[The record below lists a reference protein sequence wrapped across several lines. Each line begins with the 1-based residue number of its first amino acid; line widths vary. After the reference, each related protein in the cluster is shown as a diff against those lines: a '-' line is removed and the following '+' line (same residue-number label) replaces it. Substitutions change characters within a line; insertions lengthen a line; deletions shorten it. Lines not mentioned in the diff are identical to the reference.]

1 MADLPDD
8 TPYQSLYRRFRP
20 STFGEVRGQD
30 HVVLALRNAVRDQR
44 VAHAYLFSG
53 PRGTGKTSTARI
65 LAKALN
71 CTDLRD
77 GEPCGV
83 CVSCVEIAKGT
94 SLDVH
99 ELDAASNNG
108 VEAMRDLVSRAA
120 LGTPGRQKVYIVDE
134 VHMLSTAA
142 SNALLKTLEEPPA
155 HVIFVLATTDP
166 QKVLPTIRSRTQH
179 FEFRLLGPETLG
191 ELLDQ
196 VRRDAH
202 LEVPDEALDL
212 AVRRG
217 RGSARDA
224 LSVLDQ
230 VVASDSV
237 DDDLPELD
245 EVVEALAE
253 RDIGRALVAVAH
265 LTSAGFSPQQLT
277 GDLVEYLRQGF
288 LALVAPDL
296 MAVSGGERDDLAA
309 RAGRVGLAA
318 LVRAMEVLGQAQVAM
333 RDAPDPRVNI
343 EVALVRLAHPE
354 ADDSPQAL
362 LARIERLESTAR
374 SPVAPASGAAQPGA
388 PATRAQP
395 TVPTTP
401 ATRAQPATPAST
413 AAPPAAPHAQS
424 PPTGDSETPA
434 AEEGSLPVT
443 DPSDPDTGVTGK
455 RTLGAYRRQ
464 SATGDVESGGSA
476 PTGPAPS
483 DDPVGASG
491 PPTTDAPAT
500 GLPTGPPPPQGPPDD
515 RTSGSTPSAHSDT
528 PATSAGPPP
537 GPFPTRDQLVQAW
550 GDHVIGRLR
559 PKAKALFQAGRFVGV
574 EDDRAVF
581 GLPNEIHRNRCEE
594 VRGEIEAALSEQFG
608 RPVGLDLVVDPGA
621 EPPRNR
627 SGSSS
632 DGYDEPST
640 PAAGRSSVGTTGSS
654 SVTASSDQSTSPA
667 PPSPAPAVG
676 SAPAAKQ
683 AHRNDRNDRDDRN
696 EQARRDDPDDPED
709 HGDLSVFDEA
719 QLGEIADVDNSAEAR
734 VLQAFPGAEEVG

>member
-1 MADLPDD
+1 VADLPDD

-30 HVVLALRNAVRDQR
+30 HVVLALRNAVRDRR

-71 CTDLRD
+71 CTDLRE

-83 CVSCVEIAKGT
+83 CTSCVEIAKGT

-155 HVIFVLATTDP
+155 HVVFVLATTDP

-191 ELLDQ
+191 ELLEQ

-202 LEVPDEALDL
+202 LDLPDEALDL

-296 MAVSGGERDDLAA
+296 MAVSGAERDGLAA
-309 RAGRVGLAA
+309 RAERVGLAT
-318 LVRAMEVLGQAQVAM
+318 LVRSMEVLGLAQVAM
-333 RDAPDPRVNI
+333 RDAPDPRVNL

-354 ADDSPQAL
+354 ADDSPEAL
-362 LARIERLESTAR
+362 LARVERLESVVR
-374 SPVAPASGAAQPGA
+374 SPAGAAPGA
-388 PATRAQP
+388 AHVTPP
-395 TVPTTP
+395 TSPTSPTP
-401 ATRAQPATPAST
+401 PATPAAPGA
-413 AAPPAAPHAQS
+413 AAPPSGPPSGVAPKMAQEA
-424 PPTGDSETPA
+424 TDTPA
-434 AEEGSLPVT
+434 
-443 DPSDPDTGVTGK
+443 SDAGTGITGR

-464 SATGDVESGGSA
+464 PTTDGEPGAGAYGGPSGAPPAPTDVPVPSDTGV
-476 PTGPAPS
+476 PTGPEPS
-483 DDPVGASG
+483 GRVAV
-491 PPTTDAPAT
+491 AAAT
-500 GLPTGPPPPQGPPDD
+500 
-515 RTSGSTPSAHSDT
+515 RSTPGTDSGT
-528 PATSAGPPP
+528 ATAPGAPPS

-559 PKAKALFQAGRFVGV
+559 PKAKALYQAGRFVGV
-574 EDDRAVF
+574 EDGRAVF

-594 VRGEIEAALSEQFG
+594 VRDEIEAALSEQFG
-608 RPVGLDLVVDPGA
+608 RPVGLDLVVDAGA
-621 EPPRNR
+621 EPPRSR
-627 SGSSS
+627 TGPVAEG
-632 DGYDEPST
+632 DDDA
-640 PAAGRSSVGTTGSS
+640 PASLSGRSTAGTTGAPSA
-654 SVTASSDQSTSPA
+654 TQPSDRPG
-667 PPSPAPAVG
+667 P
-676 SAPAAKQ
+676 SAPSGVSVGAAEPDDT
-683 AHRNDRNDRDDRN
+683 ADR
-696 EQARRDDPDDPED
+696 DDPED
-709 HGDLSVFDEA
+709 LGDLSAFDED

>member
-1 MADLPDD
+1 DE

-20 STFGEVRGQD
+20 ARFDEVRGQD

-83 CVSCVEIAKGT
+83 CPSCVEIAKGT

-155 HVIFVLATTDP
+155 HVVFVLATTDP

-191 ELLDQ
+191 ALLDQ
-196 VRRDAH
+196 VRQDAH
-202 LEVPDEALDL
+202 LDVPDEALAL

-230 VVASDSV
+230 VAASDSV

-253 RDIGRALVAVAH
+253 RDIGRALVTVAH
-265 LTSAGFSPQQLT
+265 LTSAGFSPQQLA
-277 GDLVEYLRQGF
+277 GDLVDDLRQGF
-288 LALVAPDL
+288 LALVAPEL
-296 MAVSGGERDDLAA
+296 MAVSGGERASMTS
-309 RAGRVGLAA
+309 RAERVGLAA
-318 LVRAMEVLGQAQVAM
+318 LVRAMEVLGEAQVTM
-333 RDAPDPRVNI
+333 RDAPDPRVNL

-354 ADDSPQAL
+354 ADESPQAL
-362 LARIERLESTAR
+362 LVRIERLESAGR
-374 SPVAPASGAAQPGA
+374 SAASAPPSPGSSA
-388 PATRAQP
+388 PP
-395 TVPTTP
+395 
-401 ATRAQPATPAST
+401 
-413 AAPPAAPHAQS
+413 APPAAPPA
-424 PPTGDSETPA
+424 PPLASDPPGPVAPDGPTTPESVVDRQALGAFRRPAGAGSGTAA
-434 AEEGSLPVT
+434 AEEGVP
-443 DPSDPDTGVTGK
+443 G
-455 RTLGAYRRQ
+455 
-464 SATGDVESGGSA
+464 
-476 PTGPAPS
+476 PTPTPAP
-483 DDPVGASG
+483 A
-491 PPTTDAPAT
+491 APA
-500 GLPTGPPPPQGPPDD
+500 PAPPPPGAASAP
-515 RTSGSTPSAHSDT
+515 SGT
-528 PATSAGPPP
+528 PAAA

-559 PKAKALFQAGRFVGV
+559 PKAKALFQAGRFVGA
-574 EDDRAVF
+574 EGDRAVF

-608 RPVGLDLVVDPGA
+608 RPVLLELVVDPGA
-621 EPPRNR
+621 EA
-627 SGSSS
+627 
-632 DGYDEPST
+632 PS
-640 PAAGRSSVGTTGSS
+640 RRRD
-654 SVTASSDQSTSPA
+654 ASS
-667 PPSPAPAVG
+667 
-676 SAPAAKQ
+676 
-683 AHRNDRNDRDDRN
+683 
-696 EQARRDDPDDPED
+696 PDDPGAAPGRSAGNSGTKRTSVPTAAAPGASGPPDAPGPPDQPEGPADHHGPDDHED
-709 HGDLSVFDEA
+709 LAAFDESE
-719 QLGEIADVDNSAEAR
+719 LGEVAEVDNSAEAR
-734 VLQAFPGAEEVG
+734 VLEAFPGAEEVV